1 MGGSQS
7 ARLLSASTGDD
18 DASRCVVCIHE
29 YDTHTGAAHTP
40 LVLGQCGHTF
50 CAHCVARIKGLD
62 GSVKCPT
69 CRAVSREDVIKK
81 NNALVTLLEYMRPSD
96 GTAGRQQQAG
106 NATTTTTTAA
116 AAAAGHVSSR
126 VATTPHGAR
135 QTSSN
140 GATLRQRQEGSSL
153 SQQQPA
159 NSSSVGRRTGT
170 SRYGYPY
177 QVVEEGT
184 GRRPKAGTLNL
195 LKFDR
200 IGWSDAFD
208 GQSKAYDLLGVVRRV
223 SGRAGWLD
231 EALLSMKEGEVRNV
245 TVPDEYAPYV
255 ELRLIS
261 IE

>member
-1 MGGSQS
+1 MSDRLVGLFWGRNTFTDGRGGFYYKAQEQQM
-7 ARLLSASTGDD
+7 AIRPEHYGDIRLAANVTDD
-18 DASRCVVCIHE
+18 
-29 YDTHTGAAHTP
+29 
-40 LVLGQCGHTF
+40 L
-50 CAHCVARIKGLD
+50 
-62 GSVKCPT
+62 
-69 CRAVSREDVIKK
+69 
-81 NNALVTLLEYMRPSD
+81 
-96 GTAGRQQQAG
+96 RQL
-106 NATTTTTTAA
+106 TAA
-116 AAAAGHVSSR
+116 AAGGGNGV
-126 VATTPHGAR
+126 
-135 QTSSN
+135 
-140 GATLRQRQEGSSL
+140 GATLRQRKEGSSS

-159 NSSSVGRRTGT
+159 NRSSVGRRTGT